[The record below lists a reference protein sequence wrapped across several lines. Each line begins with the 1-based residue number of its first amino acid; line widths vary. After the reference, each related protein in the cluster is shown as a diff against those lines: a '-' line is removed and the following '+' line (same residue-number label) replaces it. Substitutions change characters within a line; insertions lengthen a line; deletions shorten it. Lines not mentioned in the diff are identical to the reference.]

1 MDYKMISA
9 DDHLDLGW
17 LPSDL
22 WVTRIPTLLRSRAP
36 RVEERDGNPVW
47 VCEGK
52 IWGAWAGKP
61 ADPSRPRPNAPF
73 FDALTRGGELDRS
86 QRRPAVATYR
96 LCDMD
101 RDGVQA
107 QVIFGPVFSI
117 NVDDPTLRDACYRAY
132 NDWLKEFCA
141 AAPNRL
147 IGVAMLPPSPE
158 SAFAELQRLAKV
170 GGYRQANLQIATIS
184 PRVDDP
190 AWEPFWSAVEETEVI
205 LSFHVTVFL
214 EDMSQ
219 RAVGT
224 PASVFMATKGFI
236 SQFLDPFVD
245 LFAWGILERHPKI
258 KLVLGESGLG
268 WLPWVIQELDYR
280 HWRLWESKDYWLE
293 RGLTGLE
300 MKPSEIFKR
309 QVYATFQEDHVAM
322 ALLPFYGDGHVM
334 WASDYPHPDS
344 VWPDSRAAI
353 DRQMAHLSSE
363 MRRRLTHDNAAELY
377 RLE

>member
-1 MDYKMISA
+1 MISA

-22 WVTRIPTLLRSRAP
+22 WSARLPRAMQSRAP
-36 RVEERDGNPVW
+36 HIEERGGNAMW

-52 IWGAWAGKP
+52 VWGAWAGN
-61 ADPSRPRPNAPF
+61 AIDPSRPRPKMPF
-73 FDALTRGGELDRS
+73 VDALTRGGELDRS
-86 QRRPAVATYR
+86 QRRPAVAAHR

-107 QVIFGPVFSI
+107 QVMFGPVFSI
-117 NVDDPTLRDACYRAY
+117 VVDDPELRDACYRAY
-132 NDWLKEFCA
+132 NDWLKEFCS
-141 AAPNRL
+141 AAPDRL
-147 IGVAMLPPSPE
+147 IGVAMLPPAPD
-158 SAFAELQRLAKV
+158 SALAELRRLANI
-170 GGYRQANLQIATIS
+170 GGYRQVNLQIATVT
-184 PRVDDP
+184 PRIDDP
-190 AWEPFWSAVEETEVI
+190 AWEPFWNAIEETGLI

-214 EDMSQ
+214 EGIPE
-219 RAVGT
+219 RAVGK
-224 PASVFMATKGFI
+224 PASVFMATKAFI

-245 LFAWGILERHPKI
+245 LFAWGILERHPRI
-258 KLVLGESGLG
+258 RLVMGESGLG
-268 WLPWVIQELDYR
+268 WLPWVIEELDYR
-280 HWRLWESKDYWLE
+280 HWRLWESKDYWQA

-344 VWPDSRAAI
+344 VWPNSRAAI
-353 DRQMAHLSSE
+353 DRQMAHLTPE
-363 MRRRLTHDNAAELY
+363 MRKKLTHDNAATLY
-377 RLE
+377 NLK

>member
-22 WVTRIPTLLRSRAP
+22 WSARLPRAMQSRAP
-36 RVEERDGNPVW
+36 HIEERGGNAMW

-52 IWGAWAGKP
+52 VWGAWAGQP
-61 ADPSRPRPNAPF
+61 PDPSRPRPKMPF
-73 FDALTRGGELDRS
+73 VDALTRGGELDRS
-86 QRRPAVATYR
+86 QRRPAVAAHR

-107 QVIFGPVFSI
+107 QVMFGPVFSI
-117 NVDDPTLRDACYRAY
+117 VVDDPELRDACYRAY
-132 NDWLKEFCA
+132 NDWLKEFCS
-141 AAPNRL
+141 AAPDRL
-147 IGVAMLPPSPE
+147 IGVAMLPPAPD
-158 SAFAELQRLAKV
+158 SALAELRRLANI
-170 GGYRQANLQIATIS
+170 GGYRQVNLQIATVT
-184 PRVDDP
+184 PRIDDP
-190 AWEPFWSAVEETEVI
+190 AWEPFWNAIEETGLI

-214 EDMSQ
+214 EGIPE
-219 RAVGT
+219 RAVGK
-224 PASVFMATKGFI
+224 PASVFMATKAFI

-245 LFAWGILERHPKI
+245 LFAWGILERHPRI
-258 KLVLGESGLG
+258 RLVMGESGLG
-268 WLPWVIQELDYR
+268 WLPWVIEELDYR
-280 HWRLWESKDYWLE
+280 HWRLWESKDYWQA

-344 VWPDSRAAI
+344 VWPNSRAAI
-353 DRQMAHLSSE
+353 DRQMAHLTPE
-363 MRRRLTHDNAAELY
+363 MRKKLTHDNAATLY
-377 RLE
+377 NLK